1 MAPVDDDDRAEGDAP
16 GERRGAKQLDRP
28 PSDRYMA
35 STVEHVSTTLLTG
48 AQSIAVA
55 GLFAVI
61 GALAITF
68 GGGLLAITAGLVVI
82 AVAIGWGVGTVLALG
97 PGRRSGRT
105 TVLALVLAAGGVAL
119 GQVGLWLLARQE
131 GGVLSLADYL
141 AETFGFLVPLQFLA
155 AAGAAWW
162 RSR

>member
-1 MAPVDDDDRAEGDAP
+1 MAPVDDEDTVDSDAP
-16 GERRGAKQLDRP
+16 GERRGGRQLDRP
-28 PSDRYMA
+28 PSDRYHA
-35 STVEHVSTTLLTG
+35 TTVGEASTTLLSG
-48 AQSIAVA
+48 AQSVAVA
-55 GLFAVI
+55 GLLAVI

-82 AVAIGWGVGTVLALG
+82 AVAIGWGVAAVLTLG
-97 PGRRSGRT
+97 PGRRSAGS
-105 TVLALVLAAGGVAL
+105 TVTAIALAAAGVAL

>member
-1 MAPVDDDDRAEGDAP
+1 MAPVDHEDAADSDAP
-16 GERRGAKQLDRP
+16 GERRGAKRLDQP
-28 PSDRYMA
+28 PSDRYAEPTLEDA
-35 STVEHVSTTLLTG
+35 STTPLTG
-48 AQSIAVA
+48 VQGLAVA
-55 GLFAVI
+55 GLFSVI
-61 GALAITF
+61 GSLAITF

-97 PGRRSGRT
+97 PGGRSART
-105 TVLALVLAAGGVAL
+105 TLMAMVLAAGGVAL

-131 GGVLSLADYL
+131 GGVLSIADYL

-155 AAGAAWW
+155 ATGAAWW